1 MLLNVVDLTFRAA
14 DQSATARFGGILADA
29 LKPGDVVSLN
39 GPLGAGKTRL
49 VQVVAAALGCR
60 RQMVNSPTFVLIQ
73 EYDGRLPLYH
83 VDAYRL
89 KDSDEFLEI
98 GGEELLESDGVC
110 LIEWAD
116 RIADVLPRD
125 LLRIEI
131 TPTGETEREFKITAA
146 GPRSRTI
153 VEALKAEHH

>member
-1 MLLNVVDLTFRAA
+1 MDPDDFELIVADEAGTTWFGRVLAKLLQPGQVVA
-14 DQSATARFGGILADA
+14 
-29 LKPGDVVSLN
+29 LN

-49 VQVVAAALGCR
+49 VQAVAEALGCT
-60 RQMVNSPTFVLIQ
+60 RQTVNSPTFVLIQ

-98 GGEELLESDGVC
+98 GGDELLASDGAC

-125 LLRIEI
+125 LLRIDI
-131 TPTGETEREFKITAA
+131 TPTGETERLFKITAA
-146 GPRSRTI
+146 GPRSKAI
-153 VEALKAEHH
+153 IDALSDEHQ